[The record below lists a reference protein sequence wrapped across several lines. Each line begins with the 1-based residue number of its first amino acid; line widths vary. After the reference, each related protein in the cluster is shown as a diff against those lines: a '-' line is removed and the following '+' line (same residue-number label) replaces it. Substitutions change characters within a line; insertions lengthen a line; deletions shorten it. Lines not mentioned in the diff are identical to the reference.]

1 MTVLDGGMGC
11 GMRIVVAD
19 DDVLLRE
26 GLVSMLTNRGFEV
39 VASAGSG
46 PEAMN
51 RIRAT
56 APDLVILDIRMPPTH
71 TREGLDV
78 ARAIRAEMPEV
89 GIVMLSAYVE
99 VDHATELLR
108 GGRGV
113 GYLLKSTVT
122 EVDQFFD
129 ALDRVG
135 RGGLV
140 VDPELVGELIA
151 APRRSNPLDL
161 LTRRE
166 TEVLELVAEGRSNSG
181 IARELFISE
190 GTVEKHVQSILSRL
204 GLSESAQD
212 HRRVLAVLR
221 YLDAHQNGKSGHKGP
236 GS

>member
-1 MTVLDGGMGC
+1 
-11 GMRIVVAD
+11 MRIVVAD

-39 VASAGSG
+39 VGSAGSG
-46 PEAMN
+46 PEAIS

-56 APDLVILDIRMPPTH
+56 KPDLVILDIRMPPTH
-71 TREGLDV
+71 SREGLDV
-78 ARAIRAEMPEV
+78 ALAIRAEMPQV
-89 GIVMLSAYVE
+89 GIVMLSAYIE

-108 GGRGV
+108 SGRGV

-151 APRRSNPLDL
+151 APRRSNPLDG

-166 TEVLELVAEGRSNSG
+166 TEVLELVAEGRSNVG

-221 YLDAHQNGKSGHKGP
+221 YLEAPQNGKVGHKTP
-236 GS
+236 GG